1 MINFEISIKDTA
13 NLIAEVMGK
22 KINLI
27 SDTTRI
33 RPELSEVNR
42 LFGDNTLLKELTSW
56 RPKFAG
62 IEGFKKGLEI
72 TAKWF
77 QNKDNL
83 SKYSSDIYKI

>member
-1 MINFEISIKDTA
+1 MNSTIEIKSEE
-13 NLIAEVMGK
+13 NRL
-22 KINLI
+22 
-27 SDTTRI
+27 
-33 RPELSEVNR
+33 RPENSEVNR

-83 SKYSSDIYKI
+83 SKYNSDIYKI